1 MNLQPIRI
9 DYLPEVKDPLLIA
22 GFDGWGN
29 ALDVSKAMVSF
40 LIRKLEAQPF
50 ATLNPDLFYRY
61 DESRPVVNIQDGQ
74 LKGLSPPGGAFFVTS
89 PGIDQ
94 RSLVLL
100 RATEPQ
106 LCWSAFAE
114 ALVSLCN
121 TLGIT
126 SMITIGSMYDS
137 VLHTDRIISGV
148 ASSEALL
155 KRLLD
160 KGVALIN
167 YHGPSA
173 IHSTLHSAALKRG
186 VACLSLWCHCPYYLQ
201 GATHFGLLS
210 ELSVLI
216 ADLGGFELD
225 SRELEDSW
233 KELNKQITGLLEKN
247 PELQSMIQEIRK
259 AKVRG
264 SWELMKNGVKKD
276 DKVIYLTDF
285 LKPK

>member
-1 MNLQPIRI
+1 MSLHPIRI

-29 ALDVSKAMVSF
+29 ALDVSKGMISF

-50 ATLNPDLFYRY
+50 ATINADLFYRF
-61 DESRPVVNIQDGQ
+61 DESRPFVDIQAGH
-74 LKGLSPPGGAFFVTS
+74 LKGLSLPGGAFFAAS
-89 PGIDQ
+89 PGDDQ
-94 RSLVLL
+94 RSIVLL
-100 RATEPQ
+100 RAMEPQ
-106 LCWSAFAE
+106 LRWTAFAE
-114 ALVSLCN
+114 ALLSLCD
-121 TLGIT
+121 TLGIRT
-126 SMITIGSMYDS
+126 MITIGSMYDS

-155 KRLLD
+155 QRLVE
-160 KGVALIN
+160 KGVIPIN

-173 IHSTLHSAALKRG
+173 IHSTLHSGALKQG
-186 VACLSLWCHCPYYLQ
+186 LACLSLWCHCPYYLQ

-210 ELSVLI
+210 ELCMLVS
-216 ADLGGFELD
+216 DLGGFKLD
-225 SRELEDSW
+225 SRELEESW
-233 KELNKQITGLLEKN
+233 KELSKEINGLLEKN
-247 PELQSMIQEIRK
+247 PELQSMIHEIRK

-264 SWELMKNGVKKD
+264 SWEHVREGVKKD